1 MIMLLVHLEIIDILK
16 IDQVGL
22 TIHANS
28 QHSVLRMAMPSE
40 RQRERE
46 RICVCVCSW
55 EILGGRRHLAFEDE
69 LKARVA
75 VRGAAGVC
83 KYIT

>member
-46 RICVCVCSW
+46 SVCVCSW

>member
-40 RQRERE
+40 RERERE
-46 RICVCVCSW
+46 SLCVCVLGRSW
-55 EILGGRRHLAFEDE
+55 EDAGTWL
-69 LKARVA
+69 LKMN
-75 VRGAAGVC
+75 
-83 KYIT
+83 

>member
-46 RICVCVCSW
+46 NLCVCVF
-55 EILGGRRHLAFEDE
+55 LGDLGRTQALGF
-69 LKARVA
+69 
-75 VRGAAGVC
+75 
-83 KYIT
+83 